1 MKTGV
6 VITVILTV
14 IVFVPA
20 LCDAQSRREQSAAIL
35 AKVDSTANWT
45 NRHPLPNGPVMIVIH
60 GRPED
65 GPFGPLKD
73 LPPTTPLSNGSYSY
87 GPSYVLIAPSAPS
100 WRASPGGRTSG
111 GRH

>member
-1 MKTGV
+1 MKTA
-6 VITVILTV
+6 ILLTV
-14 IVFVPA
+14 LVAAPA
-20 LCDAQSRREQSAAIL
+20 VCGAQSRQEQSAAIM

-45 NRHPLPNGPVMIVIH
+45 NRHPLPNGPIIIVVH

-73 LPPTTPLSNGSYSY
+73 LSPTAPLSNGSYSY
-87 GPSYVLIAPSAPS
+87 GPSYLFIAPSAATWP
-100 WRASPGGRTSG
+100 ASHGGGRTSG